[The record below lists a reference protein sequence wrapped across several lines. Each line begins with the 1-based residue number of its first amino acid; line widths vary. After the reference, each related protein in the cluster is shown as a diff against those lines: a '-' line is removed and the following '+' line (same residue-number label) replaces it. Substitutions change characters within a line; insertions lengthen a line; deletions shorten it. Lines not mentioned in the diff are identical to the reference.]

1 LKYPYLASRLLN
13 KPLMIHPDKLS
24 VIMQALQDRI
34 GIEATWATGQS
45 PPQQIMVLQSPI
57 QQTVTAPAAE
67 PFDLVQDG
75 VAIIPVIGTLAHR
88 GGGINA
94 LSGLTTYTEIR
105 KAFQAAMG
113 SQDVKTIVF
122 DIDSGGGE
130 VDGAFDLAN
139 YIWSRGVAESK
150 KGAKGKRILA
160 FVNEAAFSAAYL
172 LASAA
177 QRVLIPPTGMVGSV
191 GVIAQHVDQ
200 SKADEQAGLQ
210 YTAIYAG
217 KYKNDMTPH
226 QPLSDHA
233 RETLQ
238 ARVDEVYRLFVETV
252 ARNRGMSPSVVDG
265 TEAGIFTADEAVK
278 LKLVDQIISW
288 SDFMSQAGLNL
299 QTRRR
304 KMTNL
309 EQDVLDGLEAR
320 TETEAE
326 AAKNEA
332 TNAAVVKAKAEIDF
346 LLEQAK
352 EEGRQEML
360 AVVQE
365 VLGYCALADMHSL
378 AGSLLTSTKIDR
390 QAVRSAVL
398 EAKQKAAAAIM
409 TANDG
414 WKEKNQA
421 EHPLITAVKAKFKRG
436 E

>member
-1 LKYPYLASRLLN
+1 
-13 KPLMIHPDKLS
+13 MIHPDKLS
-24 VIMQALQDRI
+24 VIMRALQDRI
-34 GIEATWATGQS
+34 GIEATWAAGQS
-45 PPQQIMVLQSPI
+45 PLQQGMVLQSPI
-57 QQTVTAPAAE
+57 QQTVTASAAE
-67 PFDLVQDG
+67 PFDLVQNG
-75 VAIIPVIGTLAHR
+75 VAIIPIIGTLAHR

-105 KAFQAAMG
+105 KAFQAAME

-130 VDGAFDLAN
+130 VDGVFDLAN
-139 YIWSRGVAESK
+139 YIWSRGVVESK

-160 FVNEAAFSAAYL
+160 FVNETAFSAAYL

-177 QRVLIPPTGMVGSV
+177 QRVLMPPTGMVGSV

-252 ARNRGMSPSVVDG
+252 ARNRGMSPSVVAD

-309 EQDVLDGLEAR
+309 EQDVLDELEAR
-320 TETEAE
+320 TETGAE
-326 AAKNEA
+326 AAKSEA
-332 TNAAVVKAKAEIDF
+332 ANAAVAKAKAEIDL

-378 AGSLLTSTKIDR
+378 AGSLLTSTKIDL

-398 EAKQKAAAAIM
+398 EAKQKASAAIM